1 MVGGEG
7 SERGD
12 ITNRRSP
19 ICMTPM
25 FLMGFVLAGQA
36 KWMDLEVAWGRIG
49 WRDGGLDILSLCS
62 SALVSRWGVE
72 LCGESGER
80 E

>member
-1 MVGGEG
+1 MVIGERR
-7 SERGD
+7 ERGD
-12 ITNRRSP
+12 ITNGRSP

-36 KWMDLEVAWGRIG
+36 WGLIG

-62 SALVSRWGVE
+62 SLVGSRLSLG
-72 LCGESGER
+72 CGER